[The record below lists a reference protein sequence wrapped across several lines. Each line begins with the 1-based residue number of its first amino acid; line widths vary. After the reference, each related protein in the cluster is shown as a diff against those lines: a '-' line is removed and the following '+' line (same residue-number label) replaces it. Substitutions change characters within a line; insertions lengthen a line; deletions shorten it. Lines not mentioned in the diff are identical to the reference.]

1 MRKLKNNVILSLIMV
16 LVAMF
21 LFAGSVNAS
30 SSFIFG
36 NDTNDTTTNTATTNT
51 ATTNTALNTVKTNTV
66 TTTTTTN
73 TQIVN
78 NINDNATKDLPKT
91 GETDTYIIAAVGAVT
106 IVIGGIAYVV
116 SKKNNM

>member
-1 MRKLKNNVILSLIMV
+1 MRKLKSNVILSLIMV

-36 NDTNDTTTNTATTNT
+36 NDTNDTNTATTNT